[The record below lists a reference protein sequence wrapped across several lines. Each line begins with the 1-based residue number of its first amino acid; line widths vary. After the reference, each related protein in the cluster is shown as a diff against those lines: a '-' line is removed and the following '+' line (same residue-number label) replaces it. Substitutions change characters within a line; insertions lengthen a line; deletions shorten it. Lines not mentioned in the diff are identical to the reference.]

1 MNEPTKYEAAVAQ
14 MLEENKN
21 LLDQTDDSKKTCE
34 HTQPCPCAWCETE
47 RQNAEWQAEMKAHKI
62 EQMHD
67 FLGERNQEEEEE

>member
-1 MNEPTKYEAAVAQ
+1 MNEPTKYEAAVKQ

-21 LLDQTDDSKKTCE
+21 LLDQSDDKKTGE

-47 RQNAEWQAEMKAHKI
+47 RQNAEWEWQMKQDKI

-67 FLGERNQEEEEE
+67 FLGEREEEGEEE